1 MDMEYFLLRAETNIT
16 NTARPYGI
24 ESNIKV
30 CNLSD
35 VTVAR
40 VKEPNQHY
48 LDFIESPRTMVS
60 DKIKRILEKS
70 NPKTVFKQVVIID
83 ESKKQ
88 QLIYWLFSL
97 DEIEFM
103 ADTCKCGK
111 LNFEKLMIDHQ
122 KVKKHG
128 YAFFV
133 VMSVYEPYL
142 VVNLEIAEKILRT
155 NPVGIRF
162 ERIKAI

>member
-16 NTARPYGI
+16 NTACPSGI
-24 ESNIKV
+24 EPHTKA

-35 VTVAR
+35 VTVAH
-40 VKEPNQHY
+40 VKKPNQYY
-48 LDFIESPRTMVS
+48 LDFIESPKTMVS
-60 DKIKRILEKS
+60 DKIKKILEES

-83 ESKKQ
+83 ECQKQ
-88 QLIYWLFSL
+88 QLIYWLFYL
-97 DEIEFM
+97 DEIDFM
-103 ADTCKCGK
+103 ADICKCGK

-128 YAFFV
+128 YTFFV

-142 VVNLEIAEKILRT
+142 VVNLEIAEKILQT